1 MKKIRATRHNGR
13 SGKAGHNDRS
23 FNVENA
29 RHIEEERCS
38 KNVYWDCYQGFNI
51 ADENGTRPDREMS
64 FDDVE
69 LKFYEERF
77 TDSVNAQNERHKQSR
92 HTERIRNVKDV
103 LKDSKTCPEETIFQ
117 LGTKDGHEDPKLFVE
132 VVKELIDTMEEFY
145 GANFK
150 TLNWALH
157 MDESTPHIH
166 ERHVFFAN
174 DGYGMY
180 FPKQDKALEA
190 LGFERPEPDK
200 KQGKFNNRKMSFD
213 AEVRQLYIEIA
224 QKHGVIIERVPL
236 EGKEHLEKNDYIL
249 ARQHEEIQT
258 NENTIS
264 EQMLRISDVNKLID
278 DVSNDAYTLACEVV
292 TERVKEETQDADM
305 KILGDVEEKIMRS
318 DNTPQTKKIVKS
330 VFKIIRDRFNKAR
343 ENLIGTIKEKLLYNK
358 EEKDRNVEVIKERA
372 REGIKEKLARAKD
385 RSKSHEPLREGRKIY
400 NQNMKGRSKDENRQ
414 SL

>member
-1 MKKIRATRHNGR
+1 M
-13 SGKAGHNDRS
+13 
-23 FNVENA
+23 
-29 RHIEEERCS
+29 
-38 KNVYWDCYQGFNI
+38 
-51 ADENGTRPDREMS
+51 
-64 FDDVE
+64 
-69 LKFYEERF
+69 
-77 TDSVNAQNERHKQSR
+77 
-92 HTERIRNVKDV
+92 
-103 LKDSKTCPEETIFQ
+103 
-117 LGTKDGHEDPKLFVE
+117 
-132 VVKELIDTMEEFY
+132 
-145 GANFK
+145 
-150 TLNWALH
+150 
-157 MDESTPHIH
+157 
-166 ERHVFFAN
+166 
-174 DGYGMY
+174 
-180 FPKQDKALEA
+180 
-190 LGFERPEPDK
+190 
-200 KQGKFNNRKMSFD
+200 
-213 AEVRQLYIEIA
+213 
-224 QKHGVIIERVPL
+224 PL

-385 RSKSHEPLREGRKIY
+385 RSKSHEPLRAERKIY
-400 NQNMKGRSKDENRQ
+400 DQNMKGRSKDENGQ